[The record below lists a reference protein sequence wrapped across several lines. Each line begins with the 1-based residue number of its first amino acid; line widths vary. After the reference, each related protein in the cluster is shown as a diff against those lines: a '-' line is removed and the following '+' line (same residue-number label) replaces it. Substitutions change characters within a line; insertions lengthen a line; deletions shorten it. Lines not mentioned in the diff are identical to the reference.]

1 MICVNCLLQ
10 IDDDSSFCDQCGSE
24 ILICPE
30 CGQSS
35 SGKICPVDGVEL
47 IRNETKSGFSKNKFF
62 NTQRRSKKPSIK
74 KTLLHMINKTL
85 DLEFE
90 VENDEIIGRK
100 EGSFA
105 SQLVSYKQISSKH
118 LSFTFKN
125 QTGWTITDLN
135 STNGTKLNGEELMP
149 MKPYK
154 LNSNDL
160 LIIANLEFYIS
171 MK

>member
-1 MICVNCLLQ
+1 MICVNCLFQ

-62 NTQRRSKKPSIK
+62 NTQRRSEKPDNK
-74 KTLLHMINKTL
+74 KTLLRMINKIL
-85 DLEFE
+85 DLEFKI
-90 VENDEIIGRK
+90 ENDEIIGRR

-105 SQLVSYKQISSKH
+105 SKLVSYKQISSKH
-118 LSFTFKN
+118 LSCSFKS
-125 QTGWTITDLN
+125 QTGWTVTDLN
-135 STNGTKLNGEELMP
+135 STNGSKINGEVLIP

-154 LNSNDL
+154 LNDTDL
-160 LIIANLEFYIS
+160 LIIADLEFYIV
-171 MK
+171 ME